1 MKNLLLTSD
10 YLSAMKREIN
20 KRLENHFLNFGYCL
34 ETTYLNDE
42 RGSFEF
48 TVDNI
53 PFKLY
58 TPDMLGDEF
67 YNLHLANTNETFIAE
82 CHNLTILF
90 FEIEKYINTVKTIT
104 LDVHEDMDGEFYV
117 CEDMGLTYYL
127 TDLIVLKLDE
137 INLKATVII

>member
-1 MKNLLLTSD
+1 MKQIYLTND

-20 KRLENHFLNFGYCL
+20 KRLENHFLYFGYCL
-34 ETTYLNDE
+34 DTTYLNDE

-48 TVDNI
+48 IVDSI
-53 PFKLY
+53 PFKVY

-90 FEIEKYINTVKTIT
+90 FKIDQFLNETN
-104 LDVHEDMDGEFYV
+104 
-117 CEDMGLTYYL
+117 
-127 TDLIVLKLDE
+127 
-137 INLKATVII
+137 N